1 MYLQLSIDTKTKA
14 LNPVFSNFQQQKQ
27 TNQENNSYKT
37 FWEEK
42 QSKVGSVQQQRRG
55 AREYISII
63 IEEWLVFLFTFIFTI
78 KPEGK
83 WDI

>member
-1 MYLQLSIDTKTKA
+1 MYLQLSIDTKKKV

-37 FWEEK
+37 FWEKE

-55 AREYISII
+55 AGN
-63 IEEWLVFLFTFIFTI
+63 LFQLLLRN
-78 KPEGK
+78 
-83 WDI
+83 D